1 MSVQYKIYEVDK
13 TQGLSYKKYS
23 SGGNQEISFLLEPN
37 EHLLQQPFDSF
48 EEAVDCLKN
57 NGSYYTEYT
66 IIPRIYLI
74 S

>member
-13 TQGLSYKKYS
+13 KNSFGEYKER
-23 SGGNQEISFLLEPN
+23 NVLLEPN
-37 EHLLQQPFDSF
+37 EYLLQQPFDSF

-57 NGSYYTEYT
+57 NGWYYTEYT

>member
-13 TQGLSYKKYS
+13 
-23 SGGNQEISFLLEPN
+23 NVLLEPN
-37 EHLLQQPFDSF
+37 EYLLQQPFDSF

-57 NGSYYTEYT
+57 NGWYYTEYT